1 MMVSVKDE
9 CLDEVE
15 DNSLQFEA
23 DEDDIKQ
30 RRSSVTVKIGALLA
44 TQETEGAV
52 LHASKYRPKTGE
64 LGRKR
69 QKYKLGQQLE
79 HRDVFIGKIQEKVFM
94 NVKIMAKWPTRSKV
108 IAMPIAWE
116 KGEHFPTK
124 MVKVEH
130 NHW

>member
-23 DEDDIKQ
+23 DEDDMKQ

-52 LHASKYRPKTGE
+52 LHASKYKTGE

-69 QKYKLGQQLE
+69 QKYKLSQQLE
-79 HRDVFIGKIQEKVFM
+79 HSDVFTGKIQEKVFM
-94 NVKIMAKWPTRSKV
+94 NVKIMARRPTRRKV

-116 KGEHFPTK
+116 KGEHFPAK

-130 NHW
+130 NRW